1 MVTLVTAVKEESPSS
16 EEPKRVRLLV
26 RPRPSGAFSR
36 LSYYLRRFA
45 LHLPSARR
53 AQRGPLVI
61 LRFEASLEIIQ
72 SSLGYHAHGPMHCR
86 WFPLLG
92 RFFIPKLPREPKGAS
107 SIYFRKHDPEHS
119 LAITIAK

>member
-16 EEPKRVRLLV
+16 QEPKRMRMLV

-36 LSYYLRRFA
+36 LSYYRRRFA

-53 AQRGPLVI
+53 AQCGPLGI

-72 SSLGYHAHGPMHCR
+72 SSSGYHAHGLMHCR
-86 WFPLLG
+86 WFQLLG
-92 RFFIPKLPREPKGAS
+92 RFPIPKLPREPRWPWLPSLS
-107 SIYFRKHDPEHS
+107 S
-119 LAITIAK
+119 